1 MVRGKVSKCK
11 NINLNGM
18 DIFSRK
24 KLWYIFVE
32 EYGSSQRK
40 KQIICTNANHELV
53 KPMGDCFLVN

>member
-24 KLWYIFVE
+24 NGKGGMKFRY
-32 EYGSSQRK
+32 
-40 KQIICTNANHELV
+40 HE
-53 KPMGDCFLVN
+53 KTY